1 MVKVEV
7 KIPKILDQLAD
18 SQTYLEATK
27 VGAFE
32 VSNYLRTEHF
42 PEKNANEPNKLG
54 AKRTNFWADVGRSV
68 LQPFVKGFSVI
79 VRINDFRFAQKLYGG
94 VIKAKRVKFLTIPI
108 SKQAYDKRVSV
119 FEQETG
125 KRLFRIK
132 SKKGNI
138 LLVESL
144 DGEIKPHYLLKQSVD
159 QKPNKNALPS
169 DKKIAEAFTKGANE
183 YIETLKD
190 QE

>member
-7 KIPKILDQLAD
+7 KIPKILDKLSD

-27 VGAFE
+27 LGAFE

-54 AKRTNFWADVGRSV
+54 AKRTNFWTDVGRSV
-68 LQPFVKGFSVI
+68 LQPFVKGLSVI

-125 KRLFRIK
+125 KRLFRMPSIRFTRPFTISPINWPTAIASGDSITSLNLALKPSTKSPMALKIK
-132 SKKGNI
+132 SQN
-138 LLVESL
+138 
-144 DGEIKPHYLLKQSVD
+144 
-159 QKPNKNALPS
+159 
-169 DKKIAEAFTKGANE
+169 
-183 YIETLKD
+183 
-190 QE
+190 

>member
-7 KIPKILDQLAD
+7 KIPKILDKLSD

-27 VGAFE
+27 LGAFE

-54 AKRTNFWADVGRSV
+54 AKRTNFWTDVGRSV

-94 VIKAKRVKFLTIPI
+94 IIRAKRVKFLTIPI

-138 LLVESL
+138 LLVENL
-144 DGEIKPHYLLKQSVD
+144 DGQIKPHYLLKQSVD

-169 DKKIAEAFTKGANE
+169 DDKIAEAFSRGATE